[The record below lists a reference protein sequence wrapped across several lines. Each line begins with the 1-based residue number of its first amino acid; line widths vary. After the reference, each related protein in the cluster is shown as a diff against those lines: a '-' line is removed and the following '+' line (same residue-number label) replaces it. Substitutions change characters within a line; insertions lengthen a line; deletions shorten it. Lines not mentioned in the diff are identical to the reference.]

1 MGPRSPR
8 SNPNATPHEAES
20 GSIQVRASASRSPR
34 AAPLTRPASR
44 ERSPGASAA
53 TIAKAEKRRRRREQV
68 RNAAKVARERG
79 GASDAP
85 KLDFAPG
92 HESVSFSQE
101 TPVARQ
107 VTLATEAP
115 PDRRTLG
122 RVTHPTL
129 AERSP
134 TPAARANSPLADP
147 RGPLPALTFPGE
159 GNSVVPPSASAAA
172 KAAAKAAGLAARAK
186 ADARRKA
193 KGKGK
198 DKGKGKGKGKGKVKG
213 KGRKGRGAASSS
225 HRSDQSAR
233 KAEQGAGRGRD
244 Q

>member
-8 SNPNATPHEAES
+8 SNPNATPLEAES
-20 GSIQVRASASRSPR
+20 GANHFRASASRSPR
-34 AAPLTRPASR
+34 AALHARPASR
-44 ERSPGASAA
+44 ERSPGASAG
-53 TIAKAEKRRRRREQV
+53 TVTKAEKRRRRREQI
-68 RNAAKVARERG
+68 RNAAKPGGERRG
-79 GASDAP
+79 PSDAP
-85 KLDFAPG
+85 KLGFIPG
-92 HESVSFSQE
+92 HESVNFSQE

-107 VTLATEAP
+107 VTLAAEAP

-159 GNSVVPPSASAAA
+159 GNSAASPPTSAAA

-186 ADARRKA
+186 AEARRKA

-213 KGRKGRGAASSS
+213 KGRKG
-225 HRSDQSAR
+225 HKSDQSAR
-233 KAEQGAGRGRD
+233 KAEQGAGRGRG